1 MNIEV
6 SNLHLNVIESD
17 LKKVFASYGEVS
29 SIELLRDK
37 VSNRSRCRAFVE
49 MADERDAMQALKSLE
64 GRELMTKAM
73 ILKEIKYDPA
83 KSNSIVY
90 KKYPTSFINLG
101 RRTSENSL

>member
-17 LKKVFASYGEVS
+17 LKKIFAPYGEINSV
-29 SIELLRDK
+29 ELLRDK
-37 VSNRSRCRAFVE
+37 VSNRSRCRAFIDMLNE
-49 MADERDAMQALKSLE
+49 KEALQAIKSLD
-64 GRELMTKAM
+64 GTDLMTKAM
-73 ILKEIKYDPA
+73 VLSPVKYSPDG
-83 KSNSIVY
+83 SNSIEY

>member
-17 LKKVFASYGEVS
+17 LKKIFAPYGEIT

-49 MADERDAMQALKSLE
+49 MLNEKEALQAIESLS
-64 GRELMTKAM
+64 GTELLAKAM
-73 ILKEIKYDPA
+73 VLAEVKYHPG
-83 KSNSIVY
+83 KSNAIEY

-101 RRTSENSL
+101 RRTSENTL